1 MHVWITD
8 YDPEEA
14 PAVQD
19 TYSPYD
25 PIKDCKIT
33 NATGQEF
40 ILQGQNLGWCSGD
53 VNVYEGRSAIVRI
66 TQASGLT
73 RDITLEQPRIEIE
86 SSGNN
91 PFYQWGRKD
100 PIPAAVNQN
109 GSIVNK
115 TVYNKDGAPLATPFR
130 TSSTLYTIGQ
140 AIQNPNSFVCGGSI
154 SNWIAAASDGAA
166 VNYCNLWNAQLTGS
180 SGYTIGDG
188 YKFAKTVYDPCP
200 RGYRIPD
207 PDVFTG
213 MTYDGR
219 TYTQPLGSNSYFG
232 DIYNSPFTDNS
243 GLRSVYG
250 WVFYA
255 NLMSG
260 RGAYDPSGGV
270 YYLRAGG
277 FRHKDNLESEAV
289 GRVSYYWT
297 NMPSSTT
304 AAGNRDKAYTPTLR
318 IDNGTIATTVM
329 PLNATAQSKAF
340 GYGIRC
346 IRDNVRK

>member
-1 MHVWITD
+1 M
-8 YDPEEA
+8 
-14 PAVQD
+14 
-19 TYSPYD
+19 
-25 PIKDCKIT
+25 
-33 NATGQEF
+33 
-40 ILQGQNLGWCSGD
+40 
-53 VNVYEGRSAIVRI
+53 
-66 TQASGLT
+66 
-73 RDITLEQPRIEIE
+73 
-86 SSGNN
+86 
-91 PFYQWGRKD
+91 
-100 PIPAAVNQN
+100 
-109 GSIVNK
+109 
-115 TVYNKDGAPLATPFR
+115 
-130 TSSTLYTIGQ
+130 
-140 AIQNPNSFVCGGSI
+140 
-154 SNWIAAASDGAA
+154 
-166 VNYCNLWNAQLTGS
+166 NYCNLWNAQLTGS
-180 SGYTIGDG
+180 SGITFKDG
-188 YKFAKTVYDPCP
+188 LPQFDAGYRSAKTVYDPCP
-200 RGYRIPD
+200 RGYRVPD

-213 MTYDGR
+213 MTVDGG
-219 TYTQPLGSNSYFG
+219 TYTQSMGGNSQFG
-232 DIYNSPFTDNS
+232 TVYNSPFTDNS